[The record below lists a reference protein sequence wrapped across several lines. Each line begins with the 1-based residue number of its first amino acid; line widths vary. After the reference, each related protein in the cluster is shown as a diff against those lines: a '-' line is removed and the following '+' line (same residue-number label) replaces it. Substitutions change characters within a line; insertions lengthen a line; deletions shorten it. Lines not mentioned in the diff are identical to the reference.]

1 MSREPMVL
9 PTKTYVNNR
18 DKTEAEIWSYLSAVQ
33 CGQRVAPKSFH
44 QFQLPQHQS
53 TASLWHQPDER
64 YRQSIKSKLRR
75 TELTQQTSCHMCL
88 PKSHFAHDLWN
99 PLSCRGLPTHLEP
112 HSCHHKKSAHIV
124 ELAEP
129 HARRHDLQSY
139 WSAHTTKTAT
149 WATKDKLQFQ
159 NIIDCT
165 TRQRGPF
172 KTLRGDILSKYK

>member
-1 MSREPMVL
+1 MVL
-9 PTKTYVNNR
+9 PVC
-18 DKTEAEIWSYLSAVQ
+18 SAVWTKS
-33 CGQRVAPKSFH
+33 GPKK
-44 QFQLPQHQS
+44 LPPIPIATTSVNGFPVTPTWWEIQ
-53 TASLWHQPDER
+53 AVN
-64 YRQSIKSKLRR
+64 KSKLRR
-75 TELTQQTSCHMCL
+75 TELTQQTSHHMCL
-88 PKSHFAHDLWN
+88 PKCHFAHDLWN
-99 PLSCRGLPTHLEP
+99 PLSCQGLPTHLEP

-149 WATKDKLQFQ
+149 WSTKDKLQFQ

-172 KTLRGDILSKYK
+172 ITL